1 MSTVGT
7 ISGGSSA
14 QQSVVGQLGSDEFLK
29 IILQELQSQD
39 PLQPNDTSQMLQQ
52 LSTIMS
58 IQSDSN
64 MMTRLGELVQQNELT
79 SASNLIGHL
88 VTGLTENNER
98 ALGVV
103 LSVTKND
110 KGSTLRLD
118 DGTLMPM
125 SRVDQ
130 IFERV
135 VPEPLR
141 DDSDDQGDDSNDEE
155 TP

>member
-1 MSTVGT
+1 MSTIGT
-7 ISGGSSA
+7 VSGGSSA
-14 QQSVVGQLGSDEFLK
+14 QQSVVGQLGSDDFLK

-39 PLQPNDTSQMLQQ
+39 PLEPNDTSQMLQQ

-88 VTGLTENNER
+88 VTGLTDENER

-103 LSVTKND
+103 LSVTKTD

-118 DGTLMPM
+118 DGTRLPM
-125 SRVDQ
+125 NRVDQ

-135 VPEPLR
+135 QPEPI
-141 DDSDDQGDDSNDEE
+141 DDNPDEQGNED

>member
-39 PLQPNDTSQMLQQ
+39 PLEPNDTSQMLQQ

-64 MMTRLGELVQQNELT
+64 MMTRLSELVQQNELT

-88 VTGLTENNER
+88 ITGLTEENER

-103 LSVTKND
+103 LSVTKTD

-118 DGTLMPM
+118 DGTHLPM

-135 VPEPLR
+135 HPEPL
-141 DDSDDQGDDSNDEE
+141 DDNSDSDQSDED